1 MEMREGRTR
10 RIPDTTIRRLPA
22 YLRVLE
28 LTHAD
33 RITSVALGK
42 AAGYSSEQVRKDFA
56 YFGAFGTRG
65 VGYEV
70 AFLVREIRRILGI
83 DQGVKVMVVGAGHL
97 GTALVRYTQNNR
109 GDAKVVAVVDVNPA
123 VIGTSI
129 GNLVVEDARDLERL
143 VHERQI
149 TMAVLTVP
157 DYAARAAAERLAD
170 AGIRAILNFA
180 PVSVLTER
188 PEVIVKNI
196 DLMLELQALA
206 YFVKGGAPAD
216 AEDLEA

>member
-1 MEMREGRTR
+1 MVGRAR

-28 LTHAD
+28 LTHAE

-42 AAGYSSEQVRKDFA
+42 AAGFSSEQVRKDFA

-70 AFLVREIRRILGI
+70 APLVRQIRRILGI
-83 DQGVKVMVVGAGHL
+83 DRGVRVMVVGAGHL

-109 GDAKVVAVVDVNPA
+109 SDTEVVAVVDVDPQ
-123 VIGTSI
+123 VIGTAI
-129 GNLVVEDARDLERL
+129 GPLRVEDVRDLERL
-143 VHERQI
+143 VKERQI
-149 TMAVLTVP
+149 ALAVLTVP
-157 DYAARAAAERLAD
+157 DYAARSVAERLAD
-170 AGIRAILNFA
+170 AGVRAILNFA
-180 PVSVLTER
+180 PVAILTDR

-206 YFVKGGAPAD
+206 YFVKEGRDTPAEMK
-216 AEDLEA
+216 A